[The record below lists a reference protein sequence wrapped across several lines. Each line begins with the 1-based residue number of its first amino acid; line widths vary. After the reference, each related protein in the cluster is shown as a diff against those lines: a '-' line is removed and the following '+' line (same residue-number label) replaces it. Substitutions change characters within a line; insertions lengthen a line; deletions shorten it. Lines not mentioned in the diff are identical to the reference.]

1 MTGVGLGFVATQGS
15 KYQGATVLAVGAADA
30 MCLVVAIVVLLITV
44 RPVHLDT
51 VTAEGWSRWAAL
63 KPETLHEHMRADLRA
78 ERVSFL
84 SRTVMIKF
92 CPLRRGRRAVPDS
105 CQVMRGTTG
114 NGGEHL
120 PTGPAPLAAPP
131 MVSPGLARQR
141 PELPKLMAPAGQVRI
156 VFYVPLARS
165 ARCAAGR
172 HGRPTRAHRCSKSG
186 GSQPRESR
194 RGWAG
199 NAVIAARAKAS
210 EAHGV

>member
-1 MTGVGLGFVATQGS
+1 MLAMTGVGLGFVATQGS

-51 VTAEGWSRWAAL
+51 MTAEGWSRWAPL

-78 ERVSFL
+78 ERGSFL

-92 CPLRRGRRAVPDS
+92 RRLRRGRRAVPDS

-141 PELPKLMAPAGQVRI
+141 PELPKLWLPLGRFVSSSTCRLPEVRDARLDDMGALLGHI
-156 VFYVPLARS
+156 VAQSPEEAN
-165 ARCAAGR
+165 
-172 HGRPTRAHRCSKSG
+172 HGRADADGPGTR
-186 GSQPRESR
+186 
-194 RGWAG
+194 
-199 NAVIAARAKAS
+199 
-210 EAHGV
+210 